1 MKRRSSQKKRFLIWQ
16 DAYVATSWRSRI
28 FQRLPGEIPGFQLSK
43 YGTKNNA
50 LGHPEKISD
59 LQLDTSIPDYDAYL
73 EENFFWKFLKEKTL
87 SCPKLSSTL
96 SQSPFTDQQLL
107 ELLDNE
113 SSKAMELIFRRHFAG
128 MVQVVHRMIRDQG
141 RAEDL
146 VQDVFLKFWKQKDQL
161 NIKISLKAYLR
172 RSCVNACLDDIRK
185 QKKHQF
191 VDTETILPIAAD
203 PQPDAAKQL
212 ANNELEQ
219 IINQTIDN
227 LAPKCR
233 TVFLLSRKE
242 QLSNKEIAEK
252 LGVTLK
258 TVEAHI
264 TTALKR
270 LRTVIKNNRI

>member
-1 MKRRSSQKKRFLIWQ
+1 MSQPP
-16 DAYVATSWRSRI
+16 Y
-28 FQRLPGEIPGFQLSK
+28 
-43 YGTKNNA
+43 
-50 LGHPEKISD
+50 
-59 LQLDTSIPDYDAYL
+59 
-73 EENFFWKFLKEKTL
+73 
-87 SCPKLSSTL
+87 
-96 SQSPFTDQQLL
+96 TDPQLL
-107 ELLDNE
+107 ELLNND
-113 SSKAMELIFRRHFAG
+113 SPKAMELIFRRHFAG

-161 NIKISLKAYLR
+161 NIQISLKAYLR

-185 QKKHQF
+185 QKKKQF
-191 VDTETILPIAAD
+191 VDTEIILPVVAD
-203 PQPDAAKQL
+203 AQPDAAKQL
-212 ANNELEQ
+212 ENRELEQ
-219 IINQTIDN
+219 LINQTIDN

-233 TVFLLSRKE
+233 MVFILSRKE

-264 TTALKR
+264 TTALKK